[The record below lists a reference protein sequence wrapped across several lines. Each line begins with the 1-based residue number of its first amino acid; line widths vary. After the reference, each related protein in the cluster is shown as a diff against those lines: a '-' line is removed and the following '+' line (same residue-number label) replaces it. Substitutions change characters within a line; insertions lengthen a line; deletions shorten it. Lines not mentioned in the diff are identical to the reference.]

1 MPEYYYYYQE
11 ITQTYQIS
19 EKFIRECLQK
29 QWIEPLDKDAGKLSQ
44 EDIARLMLI
53 RDLMED
59 MGVND
64 ESVPVILNL
73 IDQIHALKR
82 KARLLGEKAQENVV

>member
-1 MPEYYYYYQE
+1 MPEFYYYQE
-11 ITQTYQIS
+11 ITQIYQVS
-19 EKFIRECLQK
+19 EKFIRDCLQR
-29 QWIEPLDKDAGKLSQ
+29 QWIEPMDKEAGRLAQ
-44 EDIARLMLI
+44 EDIARLLLI

-73 IDQIHALKR
+73 IDQIHTLKR
-82 KARLLGEKAQENVV
+82 KARLLGEKVQENSI

>member
-1 MPEYYYYYQE
+1 MSEYYYYYQE

-19 EKFIRECLQK
+19 EQFIRECLQK
-29 QWIEPLDKDAGKLSQ
+29 QWIEPLDTAADKLSR
-44 EDIARLMLI
+44 EDLARLLLI
-53 RDLMED
+53 HDLMED

-82 KARLLGEKAQENVV
+82 KARLLGEKKQEN